1 MSSND
6 ELANWL
12 ERHGETVRRISRDP
26 LDAERKLALAERNVE
41 RAQRLLAAGDPD
53 FALVAAESAMVNA
66 ADAVLSTHGFRL
78 RGKTGSLTRR
88 ASPSRRSRRH
98 FASKRAWSRPH
109 ARAATSPMYDD
120 PGRVSDSFATAV
132 IQTAQQ
138 LTEAV
143 KWTLR

>member
-12 ERHGETVRRISRDP
+12 ERHSETVRRISRDP
-26 LDAERKLALAERNVE
+26 LDAERKLALAERNLE
-41 RAQRLLAAGDPD
+41 RARRLLAAGDPD
-53 FALVAAESAMVNA
+53 FAIVAAESAMVNA
-66 ADAVLSTHGFRL
+66 ADAALSSHGFRL
-78 RGKTGSLTRR
+78 QGETGSHEARFAFPALPPAFRER
-88 ASPSRRSRRH
+88 ANLIAAARKSRNV
-98 FASKRAWSRPH
+98 
-109 ARAATSPMYDD
+109 PMYDD

-143 KWTLR
+143 RRTLR

>member
-1 MSSND
+1 MSSTD
-6 ELANWL
+6 ELASWL
-12 ERHGETVRRISRDP
+12 ERHSETVRRISRDP
-26 LDAERKLALAERNVE
+26 LDAERKLALAERNLE

-78 RGKTGSLTRR
+78 RGKTGSHEARFGFPALPPAFREQAHLISAAR
-88 ASPSRRSRRH
+88 KSRNV
-98 FASKRAWSRPH
+98 A
-109 ARAATSPMYDD
+109 MYDD

-132 IQTAQQ
+132 IQTARQ

-143 KWTLR
+143 RRTLR